1 MMNILLQ
8 NLKKTDLAAPLSL
21 AEGEQLAA
29 EILNPLTHLNV
40 YPRSIAV
47 IANSVL
53 FMGSRDSKKYLGVI
67 SRDSNIPGRFEDIA
81 KRSAVNGTDL
91 KVVVAAASSKN
102 ASTLK
107 EVLPFLK
114 PRTIGLA
121 KSFGFGD
128 RLGLATPGH
137 IRAVRK
143 TMIAPILAQQSVRE
157 NERTGRTPGD
167 VLSDATW
174 GAFQEGWRDGFGA
187 DADHLKT
194 ERDIE
199 TFAAAGYTFFTIDP
213 GAHVD
218 NEASQ
223 APIDVLRLKV
233 DTVPWKEL
241 KTSQADLLSALA
253 ESPVD
258 LADFRVQFTKE
269 EVLRAAAKYAG
280 VVLHTM
286 KMYRHLLGVLDCRP
300 FELEMSVDETET
312 PTTLAEHVYIA
323 HELKRLG
330 VKWVS
335 LAPRYVGAFEK
346 GVDYIGSLDAF
357 EKSFA
362 GHVAVAKTFG
372 PYKLSLHS
380 GSDKLS
386 IYPIVSRLAGDLFHV
401 KTAGTSYLEALRTV
415 ARFDP
420 RLFRKMVGVAA
431 ERYPSDRATYHVSAE
446 LSMMPDI
453 GALSDADL
461 EDLLEDF
468 HAREVLHVTYGS
480 VINRPDLRPAFFATL
495 TRHAEDYGQV
505 IEEHF
510 DRHLQALSRG

>member
-1 MMNILLQ
+1 M
-8 NLKKTDLAAPLSL
+8 
-21 AEGEQLAA
+21 
-29 EILNPLTHLNV
+29 
-40 YPRSIAV
+40 
-47 IANSVL
+47 
-53 FMGSRDSKKYLGVI
+53 
-67 SRDSNIPGRFEDIA
+67 
-81 KRSAVNGTDL
+81 
-91 KVVVAAASSKN
+91 
-102 ASTLK
+102 
-107 EVLPFLK
+107 
-114 PRTIGLA
+114 
-121 KSFGFGD
+121 
-128 RLGLATPGH
+128 
-137 IRAVRK
+137 
-143 TMIAPILAQQSVRE
+143 
-157 NERTGRTPGD
+157 
-167 VLSDATW
+167 
-174 GAFQEGWRDGFGA
+174 
-187 DADHLKT
+187 
-194 ERDIE
+194 
-199 TFAAAGYTFFTIDP
+199 
-213 GAHVD
+213 
-218 NEASQ
+218 
-223 APIDVLRLKV
+223 LRLKV